1 MNSLARC
8 SVFAAAVVSVSAGAE
23 DFDGSKALIC
33 APTEVMDCVA
43 ELTDC
48 WSGSPQ
54 QAGAPT
60 FLRIDFAKK
69 TVVGPMR
76 TSVIKHV
83 DKTEE
88 QIILQG
94 VELDMGWTVALDK
107 ETGTVAITL
116 TDSAGAF
123 VLFGS
128 CTVP

>member
-1 MNSLARC
+1 MNAFAR
-8 SVFAAAVVSVSAGAE
+8 SSALAAALVVVGASAA
-23 DFDGSKALIC
+23 DFDGSKPLIC

-43 ELTDC
+43 ELPDC

-76 TSVIKHV
+76 TSAIKHM
-83 DKTEE
+83 DRNDE

-107 ETGTVAITL
+107 NTGDVAITL
-116 TDSAGAF
+116 TDRAGAF

>member
-1 MNSLARC
+1 MNIVLRLSA
-8 SVFAAAVVSVSAGAE
+8 STAAFFAVGASGA

-43 ELTDC
+43 ELPDC

-76 TSVIKHV
+76 TSPIKHLE
-83 DKTEE
+83 KNET

-94 VELDMGWTVALDK
+94 VELDMGWTVALSKD
-107 ETGTVAITL
+107 TGTVAITL
-116 TDSAGAF
+116 TDSSGAF